1 GTESIYITDKDLDAD
16 LTSAFTLESQDI
28 VLSTPDFTVPD
39 GAANVFDPT
48 KDFTTVLDDGT
59 EVYIPANAISVTA
72 DADGNS
78 EARFVVNPYTDGL
91 AKNANDQPLDYG
103 YKLEL
108 YDSSGKEISQEFAKP
123 VTMTMAFDATKL
135 AEDGISAGD
144 LNISSYSSEKN
155 AWVNATA
162 TIDEASGKI
171 LAQVDHFSSWAP
183 TAPASSNSSTT
194 LLDTVLTGS
203 TALADGWYLSSWF
216 GLFYYDTTQS
226 DLKWVYNKYLGWV
239 YISATDAS
247 SVWLYSTNSNLG
259 WLWTTSTQF
268 TQSNLYPAAY
278 VYRSSDS
285 RWLYYVVDQDSAS
298 ATFEQNW
305 FHQFIA
311 GEETSTPGWIQYNE

>member
-1 GTESIYITDKDLDAD
+1 
-16 LTSAFTLESQDI
+16 
-28 VLSTPDFTVPD
+28 
-39 GAANVFDPT
+39 
-48 KDFTTVLDDGT
+48 VLDDGT
-59 EVYIPANAISVTA
+59 EVYIPANAISVTP

-78 EARFVVNPYTDGL
+78 EVRFVVNPYTDGL

-155 AWVNATA
+155 AWVNANA

-171 LAQVDHFSSWAP
+171 LAQVEHFSSWAP
-183 TAPASSNSSTT
+183 TAPASSSSSTT

-203 TALADGWYLSSWF
+203 TTLADGWYLSSWF

-239 YISATDAS
+239 YLSATDAS

-268 TQSNLYPAAY
+268 AQSNLYPAAY

-298 ATFEQNW
+298 DTFESNW
-305 FHQFIA
+305 FHQFLI
-311 GEETSTPGWIQYNE
+311 GEETADPGWVSY